1 MRVIIA
7 ITAALAVVAGIMY
20 FSQSET
26 PATRMLKVTTPIE
39 SAWTQWKQTQGKS
52 YGNNAEEQYRFNVFT
67 GNYAKVN
74 TFNAQGETSRLA
86 LNQFADLTQVEF
98 KNIYLGYK
106 KPAFMKSNMVAKFN
120 TSNLKS
126 SVNWVTSG
134 AVGTVKDQGQ
144 CGSCWAFSAV
154 SSTESANYLGRNLSS
169 VPSYSEQQLVDCAG
183 GSYGNQGCNG
193 GLMDSAFD
201 YIKTHPLANESD
213 YGYTARDGS
222 CSYTSGTGSVST
234 YTDVSSG
241 DADQLRAALNQQ
253 PVSVAIEA
261 DTSVFQFY
269 NGGVITSA
277 SCGQQLDHGVTAVG
291 YGTEGGDDYFLVRN
305 SWGASWGASGYVKIG
320 ASNDN
325 ICGILSQPSF
335 PTA

>member
-1 MRVIIA
+1 MRAIIA
-7 ITAALAVVAGIMY
+7 ITAALAVVAGVMY
-20 FSQSET
+20 FSQQT
-26 PATRMLKVTTPIE
+26 PATRMLKVNTPIE

-52 YGNNAEEQYRFNVFT
+52 YGNNSEEQYRFGVFT
-67 GNYAKVN
+67 ENYAKVN

-106 KPAFMKSNMVAKFN
+106 KPAFMKSSMVARFD
-120 TSNLKS
+120 TSNLRS

-134 AVGTVKDQGQ
+134 AVGAVKDQGQ

-154 SSTESANYLGRNLSS
+154 AATESANYLGRHLSS

-193 GLMDSAFD
+193 GLMDQAFE

-213 YGYTARDGS
+213 YGYTARDGT
-222 CSYTSGTGSVST
+222 CSYTSGTGSIST
-234 YTDVSSG
+234 YTDVTPNSP
-241 DADQLRAALNQQ
+241 DQLRAALNTS

-269 NGGVITSA
+269 TSGVITSS

-320 ASNDN
+320 ASSSNV
-325 ICGILSQPSF
+325 CGILSQPSF

>member
-1 MRVIIA
+1 MRAIIA
-7 ITAALAVVAGIMY
+7 ITAALAVVAGVMY
-20 FSQSET
+20 FSQQT
-26 PATRMLKVTTPIE
+26 PATRMLKVNTPIE

-52 YGNNAEEQYRFNVFT
+52 YGNNSEEQYRFGVFT
-67 GNYAKVN
+67 ENYAKVN
-74 TFNAQGETSRLA
+74 TFNAQGETSRLS

-106 KPAFMKSNMVAKFN
+106 KPAFMKSNMVAQFN

-134 AVGTVKDQGQ
+134 AVGAVKDQGQ

-154 SSTESANYLGRNLSS
+154 SSTETANYLQKKLSS
-169 VPSYSEQQLVDCAG
+169 PPSYSEQQLVDCAG

-193 GLMDSAFD
+193 GLMDQAFE
-201 YIKTHPLANESD
+201 YIKTHPLMTEAE
-213 YGYTARDGS
+213 YGYTAQDGS
-222 CSYTSGTGSVST
+222 CRYQKSKGVGTVSA
-234 YTDVSSG
+234 YTDVTPNSP
-241 DADQLRAALNQQ
+241 DQLRAALNRQT
-253 PVSVAIEA
+253 VSVAIEA
-261 DTSVFQFY
+261 DQSVFQFY
-269 NGGVITSA
+269 TSGVITSG
-277 SCGQQLDHGVTAVG
+277 CGQQLDHGVTAVG

-320 ASNDN
+320 ASSSNV
-325 ICGILSQPSF
+325 CGILSQPSF